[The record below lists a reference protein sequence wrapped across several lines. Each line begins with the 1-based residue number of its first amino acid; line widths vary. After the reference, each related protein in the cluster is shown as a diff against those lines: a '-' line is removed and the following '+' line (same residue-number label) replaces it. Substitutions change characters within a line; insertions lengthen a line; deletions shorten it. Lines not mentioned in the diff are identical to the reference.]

1 MVGPLFS
8 AKSQAQLPA
17 FYLQESP
24 PRWLL
29 PPSLEETNWA
39 WGWRGDGGAEAVRPR
54 SPSLA
59 EMQLSKQPR
68 LSTRQCFLLGE
79 VKKAAALRKGGH
91 QAPDLINEPALLLTL
106 LHFLY

>member
-1 MVGPLFS
+1 MAAPTQPGRN
-8 AKSQAQLPA
+8 QLG
-17 FYLQESP
+17 LGVER
-24 PRWLL
+24 RWGSRGC
-29 PPSLEETNWA
+29 PS
-39 WGWRGDGGAEAVRPR
+39 R

-79 VKKAAALRKGGH
+79 VKRAAALRKGGH